1 MKRMVDTPVKTS
13 TYPRLKQQY
22 FDTVR
27 TKLQEQF
34 SYSNPMEIPT
44 LTKIV
49 VSMGIGQA
57 SKDSKIV
64 KSAVEDLATITGQY
78 PKTSKARKSIA
89 QFKLRQGQII
99 GVSSTIRGARMWEFF
114 DRVMS
119 LAIPRIRDFRGFS
132 PKQFDGRGNYTFG
145 LHEQS
150 VFHEIDL
157 DTVDTVRGMD
167 ITMVTSA
174 KTDAEARVLL
184 QAFGFPFKEK

>member
-1 MKRMVDTPVKTS
+1 MRKMADTRAQTS
-13 TYPRLKQQY
+13 IYPRLKQQY
-22 FDTVR
+22 FQAVR
-27 TKLQEQF
+27 PKLQEQF
-34 SYSNPMEIPT
+34 NYTNPMEIPT

-49 VSMGIGQA
+49 VNMGIGQA

-64 KSAVEDLATITGQY
+64 KSAAQDLAIITGQY

-132 PKQFDGRGNYTFG
+132 VKQFDGRGNYTFG
-145 LHEQS
+145 LQEQS

-157 DTVDTVRGMD
+157 DTVDAVRGMD
-167 ITMVTSA
+167 ITIVTNA
-174 KTDAEARVLL
+174 KTDAEARGLL